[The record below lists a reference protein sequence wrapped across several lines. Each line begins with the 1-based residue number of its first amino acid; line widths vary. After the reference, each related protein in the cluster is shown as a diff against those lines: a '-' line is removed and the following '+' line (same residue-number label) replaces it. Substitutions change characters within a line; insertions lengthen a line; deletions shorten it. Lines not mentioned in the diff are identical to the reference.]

1 MPLLRLAQTSLKIAI
16 VTSLFC
22 ASGVLAED
30 KRPTDTDKNRDQAAE
45 AFKKGQVLFENGR
58 YLEAAATFERAYRLA
73 PHPSVLANIGFCY
86 DEVGDYPRAVSAF
99 REYMKQPNPQTPKD
113 TAKISR
119 YLERMK
125 SKVGDLHVN
134 CSAANCEVLVDGV
147 SRGLAP
153 TSIVLLAGPHSVNV
167 AAVGDGPS
175 KHYNVE
181 VPSGGDL
188 VLDVEMAS
196 AALGPSTAQSVDVEL
211 EKAPTRLRAP
221 FWFASSATFAGG
233 AAITVLGVLN
243 AQNNQRFKDGGSTD
257 SRLKERGDN
266 FNIGIGICVGVTAA
280 AAATAIVLAI
290 IDLTREPKKT
300 PEPRQST
307 HHLKRWETYPSGSGF
322 VVAF

>member
-1 MPLLRLAQTSLKIAI
+1 MPLLRLAQTFLRIAI

-22 ASGVLAED
+22 ASGVLAQD
-30 KRPTDTDKNRDQAAE
+30 RIPTDQNRVQAAE
-45 AFKKGQVLFENGR
+45 AFKKGQVLFENGE

-99 REYMKQPNPQTPKD
+99 REYMKRPNPQTPKD

-125 SKVGDLHVN
+125 SKVGDLVVN
-134 CSAANCEVLVDGV
+134 CSAANCEVVVDGV
-147 SRGLAP
+147 PRGLAP
-153 TSIVLLAGPHSVNV
+153 TSIVLLAGPHAVNV
-167 AAVGDGPS
+167 AAVGNGPS

-181 VPSGGDL
+181 VPSGGEL
-188 VLDVEMAS
+188 VLDVDMAS
-196 AALGPSTAQSVDVEL
+196 AASGPSTAESVEVE
-211 EKAPTRLRAP
+211 EAPSRLRAP
-221 FWFASSATFAGG
+221 FWIASSAAFAGG

-243 AQNNQRFKDGGSTD
+243 NRNWQRFEDGGSID

-266 FNIGIGICVGVTAA
+266 FNLGIGISIGVTAA
-280 AAATAIVLAI
+280 AATTAIVLAI
-290 IDLTREPKKT
+290 IDLNRKPKK
-300 PEPRQST
+300 PGEPRRSSR
-307 HHLKRWETYPSGSGF
+307 HLERWRITPSGSGF